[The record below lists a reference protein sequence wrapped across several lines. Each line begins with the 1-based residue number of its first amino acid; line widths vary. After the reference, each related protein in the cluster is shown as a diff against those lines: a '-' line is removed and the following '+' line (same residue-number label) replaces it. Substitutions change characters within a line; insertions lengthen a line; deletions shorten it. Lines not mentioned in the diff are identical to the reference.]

1 MVVWT
6 RISRGLPG
14 LFPHLQR
21 HLQVAQV
28 ARVARAQRHGR
39 AERQRHGQAAGGE
52 GQRGVQQLWGEPTA
66 G

>member
-1 MVVWT
+1 MFPMFA

-21 HLQVAQV
+21 HLQVA
-28 ARVARAQRHGR
+28 RAQRHGR
-39 AERQRHGQAAGGE
+39 AERQRHGQAASGE
-52 GQRGVQQLWGEPTA
+52 GQRGVQQLWGEATA